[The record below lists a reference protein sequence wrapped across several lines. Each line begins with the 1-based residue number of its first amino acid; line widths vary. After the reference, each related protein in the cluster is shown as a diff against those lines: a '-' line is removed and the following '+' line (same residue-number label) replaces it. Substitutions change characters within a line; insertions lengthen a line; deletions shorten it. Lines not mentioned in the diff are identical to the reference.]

1 MIKLFIVE
9 NIVGAT
15 MVGLFNKMVAFVK
28 DEGTNLTMITTTL
41 KSIFMSNIHLLAPFA
56 RTSWAHVMS
65 KITKYATNDNK
76 VCQGFQ
82 EANLKSV

>member
-28 DEGTNLTMITTTL
+28 DEGTNLTMMTTTL
-41 KSIFMSNIHLLAPFA
+41 KNIVSCQIFI
-56 RTSWAHVMS
+56 
-65 KITKYATNDNK
+65 
-76 VCQGFQ
+76 C
-82 EANLKSV
+82 